1 MYTQIFTADEHLISL
16 GFLFFSYVDDFPLA
30 LGVTEETK
38 KNRMSA
44 SSSPSQQ
51 PLEPNASDAPPP
63 PLQKATASPSPPTRM
78 HNLENRL
85 PVGYFFQD
93 LVHREEERVS
103 HDMIKCCAELE
114 ARGWPH
120 LNPSQPSRSS
130 WQSHTQRLSIAAD
143 TAASVQQTSSS
154 PTALPVLQSIN
165 GYFQHF
171 VEQPLHKLAGERP
184 WRDMNVQLSQT
195 VSKWIAVVGHV
206 LKQQVSLDDLQTAFD
221 DALDVKQRTEQHIVQ
236 LACASSPSTSS
247 PPSTSGIDTASLDF
261 VTVGNSRLVVDEA
274 IMVHVWTNPRSARNF
289 VNLWSRVW
297 QAIFEHRIVGIHCP
311 FSAMFCIQGEY
322 VSVTALPPLQ
332 LMNQTCSYYPS
343 LDCANDGLLSYSAA
357 RLARALLLP
366 TDVPFP
372 LINAKDG
379 HFYLVSI
386 EVLLVKEHQ
395 IPGFDGV
402 VIRRELLHRQLF
414 AAGASSSTSS
424 TTPSVAAIPSAVYLR
439 ESAIPQL
446 VDYLLG
452 EVLLSRQ
459 DEQLQPSRL
468 VSDHVLRDSFH
479 RFGVNMNLLYYVLR
493 QAKLRRGKIAA
504 ASRHSKAA
512 VGSKSP
518 QSTNNGG
525 SKAVYE
531 ALQCLVYSEMVGRVL
546 KQFARADMII
556 HNSLGKRTEADRL
569 DVVNRITMYVMGK
582 SPTFWTD
589 HVMPAIREKFAP
601 PKDFTLS
608 FEDISPAAALK
619 VMTLKIGCEF
629 SLELLRFVRFNT
641 VTGIWPAFVDPVRP
655 VKQVASAVNS
665 STKRASPEP
674 GGVKLRSTTLQLVPI
689 VGTEQRHDGDALA
702 KQCLAAAEQFP
713 VASIAR
719 QTFLFRACTI
729 IALRSAAAGVGAPVY
744 DRMRKALAASVAEL
758 KVAEQLVAA
767 DEGKS
772 KGKGK
777 GPAVDQQSSS
787 SMTTL
792 RPEAVAKVLTSTA
805 KESALQSSPVLSPYA
820 SGVLGGSRSF
830 TSRPAPL
837 NNTIPPPPAG
847 VLDGNPFDVS
857 TSQLNLSN
865 TYESSILGGTTATA
879 TIDELATSVAIFFTA
894 TGATAGTVSD
904 LVNGK
909 KQLQQLGGS
918 GDPRF
923 SRGVVVVLEACLV
936 DAVAAEMVPHPSC
949 SIGQSPEDVFDRVIT
964 VCSAEAHADG
974 KSHGALFALLLR
986 AVASAGWGLG
996 SVAPLSA
1003 TGASASLW
1011 MIPRLLVALR
1021 VMDDKASWVDLY
1033 ACDASEGVLR
1043 LMEESLP
1050 SMTSEQASEAAKIIS
1065 EVYTMH
1071 SSPARNRRATVGIPY
1086 AARALRALVMSTKSC
1101 ELGATLTFA
1110 DRLIRDSLEE
1120 LGPESELTIGFYYC
1134 YAASA
1139 SAAAKDASRML
1150 GAQRLIVRADTAP
1163 LLLGDGVPACLSIAR
1178 SAPTNQLMLNVQR
1191 ELTRRGAAG
1200 PAGVVH
1206 QFVLTYGKWYC
1217 ALLAIQTVGR
1227 GYLDRSLIRRWQLV
1241 LQHRREAAAGDAE
1254 RKLAALVAYLN
1265 SADPDRVPEAP
1276 GLLAKYNTAQKLQQ
1290 LALIFSEKY
1299 GGDSADILTRVL
1311 LSSATYAARANPVV
1325 GGKAAPAYAADFL
1338 RMYISDVGTE
1348 MTVGGVHSSRGQSDD
1363 ELSKKQPSSTVQFVS
1378 SAAAAGG
1385 GGGANTASTDANLE
1399 EIVKRV
1405 FLLCDRDGDGLVT
1418 ANACF
1423 SMIEEMKIMRVD
1435 ELRSMFVAKHGG
1447 RLINFLQFKE
1457 MVLFGTIPDGIVGGN
1472 DLSPAYY
1479 GKDSALLPPLAYPKK
1494 APRAQKL
1501 PLLRQTKPR

>member
-1 MYTQIFTADEHLISL
+1 
-16 GFLFFSYVDDFPLA
+16 
-30 LGVTEETK
+30 
-38 KNRMSA
+38 MS
-44 SSSPSQQ
+44 
-51 PLEPNASDAPPP
+51 
-63 PLQKATASPSPPTRM
+63 
-78 HNLENRL
+78 L
-85 PVGYFFQD
+85 PV
-93 LVHREEERVS
+93 LSIREPCDELQQVS
-103 HDMIKCCAELE
+103 RHVIECYRAME
-114 ARGWPH
+114 ARGVLVAATEQH
-120 LNPSQPSRSS
+120 RHQPDKIS
-130 WQSHTQRLSIAAD
+130 LAD
-143 TAASVQQTSSS
+143 
-154 PTALPVLQSIN
+154 N
-165 GYFQHF
+165 GYFQR
-171 VEQPLHKLAGERP
+171 VVERP
-184 WRDMNVQLSQT
+184 VCELSSQT
-195 VSKWIAVVGHV
+195 SWSDVEVRVELIVRDRQWLKIAQRQIMEDVAQSVATSTFRRRMSLASSSLPQVGRSPAVDGGKEPEDDEVVIKSNSIEGGGKH
-206 LKQQVSLDDLQTAFD
+206 S
-221 DALDVKQRTEQHIVQ
+221 IVQ
-236 LACASSPSTSS
+236 SSKL
-247 PPSTSGIDTASLDF
+247 II
-261 VTVGNSRLVVDEA
+261 SRGV
-274 IMVHVWTNPRSARNF
+274 MVHVWRDPRSARNF

-322 VSVTALPPLQ
+322 VSVTALPPVTMAGVHASGKVDGFLSYMITRLAVALALPTENLSLSLLAGVDGRHYVASIESLLVGSAFISGFEGLIARTELVLCAAFAPQAQQQNEKPEEGALVEKQSSNRGSFGASGVVDRKGSSNRSSIDLGTPLLQ
-332 LMNQTCSYYPS
+332 LDSS
-343 LDCANDGLLSYSAA
+343 SS
-357 RLARALLLP
+357 LLP
-366 TDVPFP
+366 GAAPLTIVPMIP
-372 LINAKDG
+372 MAYLKDRAVPALVDELINTMA
-379 HFYLVSI
+379 
-386 EVLLVKEHQ
+386 
-395 IPGFDGV
+395 
-402 VIRRELLHRQLF
+402 RRNQRQ
-414 AAGASSSTSS
+414 
-424 TTPSVAAIPSAVYLR
+424 
-439 ESAIPQL
+439 
-446 VDYLLG
+446 
-452 EVLLSRQ
+452 RQ
-459 DEQLQPSRL
+459 DITTLISG
-468 VSDHVLRDSFH
+468 HALRNCFH
-479 RFGVNMNLLYYVLR
+479 KHGVNMSLLYYVTK
-493 QAKLRRGKIAA
+493 QVGVHA
-504 ASRHSKAA
+504 ASRA
-512 VGSKSP
+512 
-518 QSTNNGG
+518 GG
-525 SKAVYE
+525 QGVE
-531 ALQCLVYSEMVGRVL
+531 ELLRWMRTEMVGRVL
-546 KQFARADMII
+546 KELIRQDFATRV
-556 HNSLGKRTEADRL
+556 KTKADRL
-569 DVVNRITMYVMGK
+569 MTLGILQKLLWEHNQQ
-582 SPTFWTD
+582 FWEGN
-589 HVMPAIREKFAP
+589 VLEGVRYKYSA
-601 PKDFTLS
+601 PKDFTFAMQTVSFSGALLIVTTKLGAVITARQSPLEGSARSFAGSGRGSMNPQQELTMNSPPSMDTSLS
-608 FEDISPAAALK
+608 
-619 VMTLKIGCEF
+619 T
-629 SLELLRFVRFNT
+629 
-641 VTGIWPAFVDPVRP
+641 
-655 VKQVASAVNS
+655 NS
-665 STKRASPEP
+665 STPRGEFTNFASCTETRFAFVAAQQAAIGQYAPEGLAVGHHSITNPDAVARRALQIAQACQPMSLMFHTFL
-674 GGVKLRSTTLQLVPI
+674 VRAYVVAVMLRS
-689 VGTEQRHDGDALA
+689 DA
-702 KQCLAAAEQFP
+702 
-713 VASIAR
+713 V
-719 QTFLFRACTI
+719 
-729 IALRSAAAGVGAPVY
+729 V
-744 DRMRKALAASVAEL
+744 
-758 KVAEQLVAA
+758 
-767 DEGKS
+767 
-772 KGKGK
+772 
-777 GPAVDQQSSS
+777 
-787 SMTTL
+787 
-792 RPEAVAKVLTSTA
+792 
-805 KESALQSSPVLSPYA
+805 ESALSSIRQNLLKLQEYECNKNAHPS
-820 SGVLGGSRSF
+820 GGSGGGSGSVTPR
-830 TSRPAPL
+830 
-837 NNTIPPPPAG
+837 
-847 VLDGNPFDVS
+847 
-857 TSQLNLSN
+857 
-865 TYESSILGGTTATA
+865 ESSIFASGSTGEYSLTRNLSKASSSLDEPPGASSPNHISTA
-879 TIDELATSVAIFFTA
+879 EL
-894 TGATAGTVSD
+894 
-904 LVNGK
+904 
-909 KQLQQLGGS
+909 QLQSSTAASSSPNPAPPRKPATVKHKTRRAVCKFESPFIFAIEFEKDHDEAGS
-918 GDPRF
+918 NNFVEIMALAESSF
-923 SRGVVVVLEACLV
+923 SFPGNYACIGMMLLR
-936 DAVAAEMVPHPSC
+936 VAH
-949 SIGQSPEDVFDRVIT
+949 
-964 VCSAEAHADG
+964 SALLQHADQ
-974 KSHGALFALLLR
+974 FA
-986 AVASAGWGLG
+986 AAFTS
-996 SVAPLSA
+996 
-1003 TGASASLW
+1003 
-1011 MIPRLLVALR
+1011 ALR